1 MAISNGTGRKG
12 GASAR
17 SANDDWKSG
26 WESWL
31 MRSTA
36 VAAGAHAFLFILW
49 PVWNITRPPQEDK
62 PLEVIQITP
71 VAAYGGITDP
81 GDGVVAAIPTEE
93 EIELAR
99 EDAGMTA
106 EEQQVEETSG
116 VRLPEAAF
124 TFVPEVVEPEA
135 DVAMGSTADASA
147 MILNRLA
154 AISPSVA
161 SLTPDIGWPQIRN
174 PTVINRFLRRQY
186 NDIYQSYGI
195 GGHVAVAMW
204 VNERGGVEWAKVS
217 ESSGDDRLDHIA
229 VALFEDVV
237 AFSPARSRGRG
248 VPVQVTIL
256 VPFVTPW

>member
-1 MAISNGTGRKG
+1 MAISNGGTTKARTG
-12 GASAR
+12 AR
-17 SANDDWKSG
+17 SANDRWKSR

-31 MRSTA
+31 VRSIV
-36 VAAGAHAFLFILW
+36 VAAGAHAVLFILW
-49 PVWNITRPPQEDK
+49 PVWNIARPPQEDE

-81 GDGVVAAIPTEE
+81 GDGVIAAIPTEE

-99 EDAGMTA
+99 EDAGLTA
-106 EEQQVEETSG
+106 DEEEIDETSG
-116 VRLPEAAF
+116 VELPEAAYS
-124 TFVPEVVEPEA
+124 FVPEVVEPDA
-135 DVAMGSTADASA
+135 DVAGGSSGDNSS
-147 MILNRLA
+147 MILSRLA
-154 AISPSVA
+154 AISPTVA

-186 NDIYQSYGI
+186 NSIYQTYGAN
-195 GGHVAVAMW
+195 GHVAVAMW
-204 VNERGGVEWAKVS
+204 VNERGAVEWAKVS
-217 ESSGDDRLDHIA
+217 ESSGDVRLDDIA
-229 VALFEDVV
+229 VSLFEEVV